1 MPGLETAALP
11 ASLRRTNQRRLVS
24 LLQRLGSA
32 SKADLA
38 KAAGVSQP
46 TVGKIISELARLGIL
61 EESGT
66 SGDRTSTA
74 RAKKPRLGRP
84 GQLVRLNRHDAR
96 FLAIELGVEE
106 TSVAALP
113 VDAPRKDEW
122 AFSFSTP
129 ASPGAWVRQLRHV
142 TERMPQKG
150 LWGALV
156 SVPGVL
162 DERAGKVLLS
172 PNLHW
177 LENVDLAALV
187 GQACKLPVLLVQEIR
202 ALALGQLAAAPLE
215 DDFLLIDFGMGV
227 GGAVVRRGELQS
239 SPLPTGGE
247 IGHTPVEGQ
256 SRPCGCGAS
265 GCLETLVSQ
274 RALLESFSQA
284 RRIANPKWQDFVR
297 HVNRQGVEPWL
308 AQPLR
313 TAAKVFAGALNLLG
327 LRRVVLTGF
336 VTELPPEAVEL
347 MEAELRRHTLWARFG
362 EVTCKSAPHYRAAG
376 LILNGLD
383 RLVLPQNFGKVKPP
397 T

>member
-1 MPGLETAALP
+1 M
-11 ASLRRTNQRRLVS
+11 
-24 LLQRLGSA
+24 
-32 SKADLA
+32 
-38 KAAGVSQP
+38 
-46 TVGKIISELARLGIL
+46 
-61 EESGT
+61 
-66 SGDRTSTA
+66 
-74 RAKKPRLGRP
+74 
-84 GQLVRLNRHDAR
+84 
-96 FLAIELGVEE
+96 
-106 TSVAALP
+106 
-113 VDAPRKDEW
+113 
-122 AFSFSTP
+122 
-129 ASPGAWVRQLRHV
+129 
-142 TERMPQKG
+142 
-150 LWGALV
+150 
-156 SVPGVL
+156 
-162 DERAGKVLLS
+162 LLS

-274 RALLESFSQA
+274 RALLESFSRA